1 VIQIALAEL
10 NLAALDAA
18 EADGIALFVAK
29 DERPLRGLAGLCDWR
44 LCGTLSRV
52 VRSGFFAGA
61 PGEALL
67 IPGKGRL
74 RAIRVFALGLGAR
87 TDTVGRAILR
97 KAFEVCSRAGV
108 RSLALSLE
116 SLPIE
121 REEGARLFLELA
133 RHSHFESFVLFGDTK
148 ALQRTLGSMVAVGER
163 VGLIET
169 AGSTSNHRPQVL
181 REG

>member
-1 VIQIALAEL
+1 MQIILADL
-10 NLAALDAA
+10 NLAALDTS
-18 EADGIALFVAK
+18 EADGMALFVAK
-29 DERPLRGLAGLCDWR
+29 DERPLRGFAGLCDWR

-67 IPGKGRL
+67 MPGKGRL
-74 RAIRVFALGLGAR
+74 RATKIFALGLGAR

-108 RSLALSLE
+108 KSLAMSLE

-121 REEGARLFLELA
+121 REEGARLFLDLA
-133 RHSHFESFVLFGDTK
+133 RHSHFDSFVLFGDPK
-148 ALQRTLGSMVAVGER
+148 ALQRTLGGMVAVGER
-163 VGLIET
+163 ISLVEDQPAPPQRPRQAVG
-169 AGSTSNHRPQVL
+169 
-181 REG
+181 REA

>member
-1 VIQIALAEL
+1 MQIVLAEL
-10 NLAALDAA
+10 SLAALDTA
-18 EADGIALFVAK
+18 EADGMALFVAK
-29 DERPLRGLAGLCDWR
+29 DERPLRGFAGLCDWR

-67 IPGKGRL
+67 MPGKGRL
-74 RAIRVFALGLGAR
+74 RASKIFALGLGAR

-97 KAFEVCSRAGV
+97 KAFEVCGRAGV
-108 RSLALSLE
+108 RALALSLE

-121 REEGARLFLELA
+121 REEGARLFLDLA
-133 RHSHFESFVLFGDTK
+133 RHSRFESFVLFGDTK

-163 VGLIET
+163 IGVVEPEPRQS
-169 AGSTSNHRPQVL
+169 AVRQA
-181 REG
+181 